1 MKHSLILFTTVILFS
16 CGSKSQSKTR
26 AQTDTLLV
34 SSHSGLLK
42 TEDPLAK
49 GTFVNT
55 DAHQLSGDVYVYQNS
70 EGNIV
75 LIIDNLSVLGG
86 PDVDVFLSDTNGY
99 ANVIRLGHLDGE
111 DGQPI
116 KGVLGYTLSPGTDL
130 KKYNHVIF
138 WCKRYSVLFGYA
150 KLN

>member
-1 MKHSLILFTTVILFS
+1 MKHSLFLLSAFILFS
-16 CGSKSQSKTR
+16 CGSKSQSKTP
-26 AQTDTLLV
+26 AQKDTLLV

-42 TEDPLAK
+42 TEDLLAK

-75 LIIDNLSVLGG
+75 LILENLSVLGG
-86 PDVDVFLSDTNGY
+86 PDVFLSDSNGY
-99 ANVIRLGHLDGE
+99 ANVIRLGHLDGK

-116 KGVLGYTLSPGTDL
+116 KGVLGYTLNPGTDL